1 MIYVFF
7 PSKESNVENQTL
19 SDPNFK
25 LWLLFTSI
33 HHKMVALREL
43 ELNPYNIT
51 TSQLRLLRIIES
63 LGSKSI
69 LTEVAKTVERK
80 IDVISRQA
88 AMLEKDGLI
97 TRITKP
103 KSRALRLELTEKG
116 KELLRTIHGSQ
127 GLNEV
132 LSVLSEKEREQ
143 MSLALKKILTKLNKY
158 SVEEH

>member
-1 MIYVFF
+1 M
-7 PSKESNVENQTL
+7 ENQTP

-25 LWLLFTSI
+25 LLLLFTSI
-33 HHKMVALREL
+33 HHKMVALREK
-43 ELNPYNIT
+43 ELNPYNIS

-63 LGSKSI
+63 LGAKAI
-69 LTEVAKTVERK
+69 LSAVAKIAERK

-88 AMLEKDGLI
+88 ATMENDGLI

-103 KSRALRLELTEKG
+103 KSRLLRLELTEKG
-116 KELLRTIHGSQ
+116 KELLKAIHSSQ

-143 MSLALKKILTKLNKY
+143 MSSALKRILTKLNKY
-158 SVEEH
+158 SAEKHED

>member
-1 MIYVFF
+1 M
-7 PSKESNVENQTL
+7 ENQTP

-25 LWLLFTSI
+25 LLLLFTSI
-33 HHKMVALREL
+33 HHKMVALREK
-43 ELNPYNIT
+43 ELNPYNIS

-63 LGSKSI
+63 LGAKAI
-69 LTEVAKTVERK
+69 LSAVAKIAERK

-88 AMLEKDGLI
+88 ATMENDGLI

-103 KSRALRLELTEKG
+103 KSRLLRLELTEKG
-116 KELLRTIHGSQ
+116 KELLKAIHSSQ

-143 MSLALKKILTKLNKY
+143 MSSALMRILTKLNKY
-158 SVEEH
+158 FAEKHED

>member
-1 MIYVFF
+1 M
-7 PSKESNVENQTL
+7 ENQTL

-33 HHKMVALREL
+33 HHKMVALREK
-43 ELNPYNIT
+43 ELNPYNIS

-69 LTEVAKTVERK
+69 LSEVAKIAERK

-116 KELLRTIHGSQ
+116 KDLLRTIHGSQ

-143 MSLALKKILTKLNKY
+143 MSSALMRILTKLNKY
-158 SVEEH
+158 SAEKHED

>member
-1 MIYVFF
+1 M
-7 PSKESNVENQTL
+7 ENQTL

-33 HHKMVALREL
+33 HHKMVALREK
-43 ELNPYNIT
+43 ELNPYNIS

-63 LGSKSI
+63 LGAKAI
-69 LTEVAKTVERK
+69 LSEVAKITERK

-88 AMLEKDGLI
+88 ATLENDGLI

-103 KSRALRLELTEKG
+103 KSRLLRLELTEKG
-116 KELLRTIHGSQ
+116 KELLKAIHSSQ

-143 MSLALKKILTKLNKY
+143 MSSALMRILTKLNKY
-158 SVEEH
+158 SAEKHEE

>member
-1 MIYVFF
+1 M
-7 PSKESNVENQTL
+7 ENQTL

-33 HHKMVALREL
+33 HHKMVALREK
-43 ELNPYNIT
+43 ELNPYNIS

-63 LGSKSI
+63 LGAKAI
-69 LTEVAKTVERK
+69 LSAVAKIAERK

-88 AMLEKDGLI
+88 ATMENDGLI
-97 TRITKP
+97 TRITQP
-103 KSRALRLELTEKG
+103 KSRLLRLELTEKG
-116 KELLRTIHGSQ
+116 KELLKAIHSSQ

-143 MSLALKKILTKLNKY
+143 MSSALKRILTKLNKY
-158 SVEEH
+158 SAEKHED

>member
-1 MIYVFF
+1 M
-7 PSKESNVENQTL
+7 ENQTP

-33 HHKMVALREL
+33 HHKMVALREK
-43 ELNPYNIT
+43 ELNPYNIS

-63 LGSKSI
+63 LGAKAI
-69 LTEVAKTVERK
+69 LSAVAKIAERK

-88 AMLEKDGLI
+88 ATMENDGLI

-103 KSRALRLELTEKG
+103 KSRLLRLELTDKG
-116 KELLRTIHGSQ
+116 QELLKTINSSQ

-143 MSLALKKILTKLNKY
+143 MSSALKRILTKLNKY
-158 SVEEH
+158 SAEKHED